1 MSPASFKST
10 WENLKR
16 KFKSAPPPASP
27 SRKEV
32 EPQKPE
38 DLPSTPAE
46 SSKPAPVTDHTANT
60 SPSIGRVQN
69 NKSNL
74 QDAELSQ
81 TLAAGAADESSVVR
95 KSSTKSLTVAA
106 KSRAGPV
113 DYIPQEDEE
122 LAAQHND
129 YIQSLGVSD
138 LYPRE
143 VPCRLVLFL
152 NKQPVNFFED
162 FQIIWQRRYSSRF
175 RQIEE
180 GAKRFLSDKH
190 SISQANLYRIAG
202 NCRLLRIDQSEGG
215 PREIAVDSRILEHE
229 RQWSTVLQQM
239 VGGFFSKD
247 SNWGKKCK
255 LELRW
260 EYSSLVIDRIEGKSY
275 AKEVRKAV
283 REKMV
288 ENWRKQRFLPRGDF
302 KYIFNDSVVGALLE
316 DDESL
321 KSSSPYRTELSSQG
335 KEFSLDDFRKEV
347 IIDGTRLLAVC
358 IYSAWPLECLHRLMS
373 HGIKNSDLPLKTS
386 DFPEGLHTL
395 KNMDL
400 IKCDAFLNDQG
411 SFIPHSFNRP
421 KGPPVYEQIDDN
433 VVIPVIFDD
442 SDSARLGQGFFG
454 EVFAATI
461 YPGHHEFSAV
471 SPAPKVKY
479 YSLNVR

>member
-1 MSPASFKST
+1 M
-10 WENLKR
+10 
-16 KFKSAPPPASP
+16 
-27 SRKEV
+27 
-32 EPQKPE
+32 
-38 DLPSTPAE
+38 PAE
-46 SSKPAPVTDHTANT
+46 SSEPARVTDHTPTA

-69 NKSNL
+69 NNSNP

-81 TLAAGAADESSVVR
+81 TLTAGAADESSVVR
-95 KSSTKSLTVAA
+95 KSSTKSSTTAA

-113 DYIPQEDEE
+113 GYIPQEDED

-129 YIQSLGVSD
+129 YIQSLGVSN

-143 VPCRLVLFL
+143 VPCRLVLSL
-152 NKQPVNFFED
+152 NKKPVNFFED
-162 FQIIWQRRYSSRF
+162 FQIVWQRQYSSRF
-175 RQIEE
+175 RQIEK
-180 GAKRFLSDKH
+180 GARRFLSDKYG
-190 SISQANLYRIAG
+190 ISQVNLYRIAG
-202 NCRLLRIDQSEGG
+202 NCRLLRIDQSEEGK
-215 PREIAVDSRILEHE
+215 REIAVDSRILEYE

-247 SNWGKKCK
+247 SNWDKKCK

-260 EYSSLVIDRIEGKSY
+260 EYSSLVIHRIEGKSY

-302 KYIFNDSVVGALLE
+302 RYIFNDSIVGTLLE

-321 KSSSPYRTELSSQG
+321 KSYSPYRTELSSQG
-335 KEFSLDDFRKEV
+335 KEFSLDDFKKDV
-347 IIDGTRLLAVC
+347 IANGTRLLAVC
-358 IYSAWPLECLHRLMS
+358 VYSAWPLECLHRLMS
-373 HGIKNSDLPLKTS
+373 HGIKNANLPLKVS
-386 DFPEGLHTL
+386 DFPEDLHTL

-400 IKCDAFLNDQG
+400 FKCDAFLNDQG
-411 SFIPHSFNRP
+411 SFIPHNFNRP

-471 SPAPKVKY
+471 SPCPQLEVLLTECTVE
-479 YSLNVR
+479 SRRTICHQTLEMVGLGR